1 MDDIILLDKKSEK
14 LIHEIIDLKREGLEF
29 LQKSDET
36 DYEEKIKKSGIHFVS
51 AKEICFIHRNL
62 GFPEDALV
70 RPQLLESAVQR
81 PINVFLYNDEISIA
95 SLASELCFGLVQNH
109 AFIDGNKRVA
119 LIALCYFLEKNDVP
133 SPEDTLELSN
143 YILNL
148 AQHRIT
154 PADLNNFL
162 VVTTHTPTFSRGVI
176 R

>member
-109 AFIDGNKRVA
+109 AFIDGNKRSAVIYA
-119 LIALCYFLEKNDVP
+119 NHYLIAHG
-133 SPEDTLELSN
+133 
-143 YILNL
+143 
-148 AQHRIT
+148 QG
-154 PADLNNFL
+154 FL
-162 VVTTHTPTFSRGVI
+162 VIPEEHVPEFKRLLIRYYEGEDIGVI
-176 R
+176 SAFLKDNCWKRF